1 MISLS
6 FSKSRKSNNFVVG
19 SNDKDE
25 KMGENHQ
32 KRMGVPR
39 SCAREREIAIKGEKD
54 RERDR
59 AINQIDHR
67 ELRDR
72 NKRGKTQYSLI

>member
-6 FSKSRKSNNFVVG
+6 FSKSRKSNNFVIG

-25 KMGENHQ
+25 KMGENHG
-32 KRMGVPR
+32 KEWGFEEV
-39 SCAREREIAIKGEKD
+39 ARESEIAIRGEKD

-72 NKRGKTQYSLI
+72 NKRGKTQCSLI